1 MAYVVLPAY
10 DDSAGTDAL
19 ERARDAA
26 NRALALDSG
35 NVLALT
41 ALAYTDALEY
51 RNESAHRLFAR
62 AIAADSAFATAHF
75 WRALLLLQQERLEE
89 ALAEVHRARSLEPAS
104 LVINTAVVQVL
115 YDMRKYDDAER
126 AGRSLLQLDSTF
138 QLGIIDLAKVLI
150 ERGQSDEAIAMM
162 LPTMNVAGVSR
173 IEKSGVV
180 AYALAKAGRVSDAR
194 RYLDSSVVVT
204 DPGVARRGMIAA
216 ALDAI
221 GEREKAIAM
230 LRQAV
235 EDHDLWLAHYIPAAP
250 YDGLRKDRRVRDLF
264 SKVSAR

>member
-1 MAYVVLPAY
+1 M
-10 DDSAGTDAL
+10 
-19 ERARDAA
+19 
-26 NRALALDSG
+26 
-35 NVLALT
+35 
-41 ALAYTDALEY
+41 
-51 RNESAHRLFAR
+51 
-62 AIAADSAFATAHF
+62 
-75 WRALLLLQQERLEE
+75 
-89 ALAEVHRARSLEPAS
+89 
-104 LVINTAVVQVL
+104 INTAVVQVL